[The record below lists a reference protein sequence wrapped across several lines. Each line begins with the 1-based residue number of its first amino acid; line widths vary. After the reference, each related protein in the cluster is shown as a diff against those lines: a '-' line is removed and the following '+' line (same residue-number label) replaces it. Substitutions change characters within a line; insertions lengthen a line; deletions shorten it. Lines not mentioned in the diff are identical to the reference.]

1 MSKKSSQEKTD
12 WNMFVSSRAAQLEGE
27 LFVLEKEDP
36 DYKELSEASDAL
48 YEKINAALSDD
59 LQLALSDYSNM
70 RTGMACTYV
79 DTAYELGMK
88 DAFMLMKKF
97 IL

>member
-1 MSKKSSQEKTD
+1 MSKKKPWIAKD
-12 WNMFVSSRAAQLEGE
+12 WKMFVSSHAAQLEGE
-27 LFVLEKEDP
+27 LFTLEREDP
-36 DYKELSEASDAL
+36 DYKELSEASDEL

-59 LQLALSDYSNM
+59 LQLALNDYSNM

-79 DTAYELGMK
+79 DTAYELGMR
-88 DAFMLMKKF
+88 DAFMIMRKF